1 MAQKGSAKNTV
12 NKAKHKKLMARKKNK
27 IKSKKE
33 QSAFRL
39 KELKRKINEQNEK
52 DA

>member
-1 MAQKGSAKNTV
+1 MASKGSAKNTV

-27 IKSKKE
+27 LKSKKE
-33 QSAFRL
+33 QSTLRL
-39 KELKRKINEQNEK
+39 KELKRRINEQKEN